1 MKLSKPD
8 LSMKRLR
15 DYALAGIVLLN
26 VIATVVAFGE
36 SYAGLYRWAFEHGV
50 QGFWAAVWPMMVDL
64 IILVAELGL
73 FVAHYDK
80 WLLRHKAWLWFVMMT
95 ALAVSTGGNT
105 GHVHTTDWL
114 SRLTAALPPVALMFT
129 TTVGFGVM
137 KRVFG
142 AKKPSQLATEI
153 LTETGLTTHTE
164 RPAETLTERSHLGTE
179 SWIESPAVVAA
190 FEPGPTEHHHS
201 HGNVWMPAEG
211 ETETKTEPAEL
222 DTDDLE
228 AAVRKT
234 VLDLGYKPVK
244 GKSFLMPR
252 DRRANLG
259 VNELRVRDM
268 YDVDPD
274 ITANAIKEKL
284 GIAWAT
290 ADKYLKATKEARAGQ

>member
-1 MKLSKPD
+1 MSRLSKID

-80 WLLRHKAWLWFVMMT
+80 WKLRHKAWLWFVMLT

-142 AKKPSQLATEI
+142 AKKPSQLAAEI
-153 LTETGLTTHTE
+153 RTETGLT
-164 RPAETLTERSHLGTE
+164 ETLTAKVREVSQPLVSGT
-179 SWIESPAVVAA
+179 SLSAQ
-190 FEPGPTEHHHS
+190 PTEYHHAE
-201 HGNVWMPAEG
+201 GNVWAAP
-211 ETETKTEPAEL
+211 ETDEPALSE
-222 DTDDLE
+222 TMQS
-228 AAVRKT
+228 
-234 VLDLGYKPVK
+234 LGFKAIP
-244 GKSFLMPR
+244 GKSFSMPR
-252 DRRANLG
+252 DPRP
-259 VNELRVRDM
+259 ELSLVARRVRDM
-268 YDVDPD
+268 FDVDPD
-274 ITANAIKEKL
+274 ISEKL

-290 ADKYLKATKEARAGQ
+290 AKKHLDATKEARSLT